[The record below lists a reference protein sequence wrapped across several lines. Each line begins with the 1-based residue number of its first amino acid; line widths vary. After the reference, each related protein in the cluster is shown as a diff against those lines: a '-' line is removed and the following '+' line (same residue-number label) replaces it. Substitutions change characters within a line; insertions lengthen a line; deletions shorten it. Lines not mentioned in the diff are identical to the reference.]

1 MVQINDLCKKKSK
14 KSTLKSLFL
23 YYCLCLEIEKDH
35 TPALKKAS
43 FWCPFSL
50 KLFKKHFFEF

>member
-23 YYCLCLEIEKDH
+23 YYCLCLEIIKDH
-35 TPALKKAS
+35 IPALKKGHFLRPNA
-43 FWCPFSL
+43 L
-50 KLFKKHFFEF
+50 KTR